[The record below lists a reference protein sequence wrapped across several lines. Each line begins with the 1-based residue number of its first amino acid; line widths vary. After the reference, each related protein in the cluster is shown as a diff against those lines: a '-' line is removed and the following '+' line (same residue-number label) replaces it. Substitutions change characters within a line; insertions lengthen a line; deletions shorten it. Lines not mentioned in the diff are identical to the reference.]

1 MTDKMFIL
9 IPGAFNPPTIA
20 HIKMSEV
27 LHDKYPDAGILY
39 LPARDEYITGWKQQI
54 KPIPYSDRV
63 DILNNAIPISMMSD
77 VAVCTIEKTYVITG
91 KTYDVVN
98 WFKEHYRNFDIVI
111 CLGEDKL
118 KELPRWYNYEKLV
131 SENRFIIM
139 TRDKDMVGL
148 PMNLI
153 DYSPN
158 FNFMDFP
165 YPDISSTKIR
175 EAHLSG
181 QLDTVREFI
190 PRNVYK
196 YLQTHN
202 DLFKEVDTNV

>member
-54 KPIPYSDRV
+54 KPIPYSDRA

-77 VAVCTIEKTYVITG
+77 VAVCIVEKEDVVTG

-118 KELPRWYNYEKLV
+118 KELSRWYNYEKLV

-139 TRDKDMVGL
+139 TRDEDMVGL
-148 PMNLI
+148 PMSLI

-158 FNFMDFP
+158 FIFIDFP
-165 YPDISSTKIR
+165 YSDISSTKIR
-175 EAHLSG
+175 EAYLKNDLESVK
-181 QLDTVREFI
+181 DYI
-190 PRNVYK
+190 PNNVYE
-196 YLQTHN
+196 YLKTHN
-202 DLFKEVDTNV
+202 DLFKECDTNV